1 MCRLDADPSKK
12 LLIIVAAHQ
21 WPALRLC
28 RLCTIQP
35 CWLIVLSLFGCKYYV
50 HYLNIYTIHFSFV
63 KLHQMILKH
72 LLQGQRRIWKKHLK
86 IVHPP
91 IYISVFWDKVDL
103 QLRHSLIHSY
113 QDKKAI
119 LKIELNVKEKIEQTS
134 FIKTW
139 IHDENIRKYQTLLF
153 APPRLDN
160 EKTTPIN
167 AETNENVIS
176 KEYICWMLWW

>member
-72 LLQGQRRIWKKHLK
+72 LLQGQRRI
-86 IVHPP
+86 
-91 IYISVFWDKVDL
+91 
-103 QLRHSLIHSY
+103 
-113 QDKKAI
+113 
-119 LKIELNVKEKIEQTS
+119 
-134 FIKTW
+134 
-139 IHDENIRKYQTLLF
+139 
-153 APPRLDN
+153 
-160 EKTTPIN
+160 
-167 AETNENVIS
+167 
-176 KEYICWMLWW
+176 